1 MNFTKKINAVCIEC
15 IDEDDVL
22 TLAVGDDKHNPK
34 NFVIIS
40 KFEEENLSAD
50 ECIGFQSEST
60 PCEIP
65 SAIENIE
72 CSGSELVIV
81 LTDEAAKITGFK
93 NIQALLNSATDLN
106 ILKKY
111 LHAIFDNSRIQI
123 IFK

>member
-1 MNFTKKINAVCIEC
+1 MNITKKFNAVCIEG

-60 PCEIP
+60 PYEIP

-72 CSGSELVIV
+72 CSSSELVIA
-81 LTDEAAKITGFK
+81 LTDEAEKIAGFK
-93 NIQALLNSATDLN
+93 KIQALLNSSTDLN

-111 LHAIFDNSRIQI
+111 LHAIFDDSRIPL
-123 IFK
+123 IFR